1 MDTLVSIIDSKGV
14 IKMMKMKKNMAL
26 VLMGVGG
33 TLLYQQIR
41 NGNAKKYIKDME
53 CLVKKTYNSMCE
65 EIEDD
70 LEDMM

>member
-1 MDTLVSIIDSKGV
+1 
-14 IKMMKMKKNMAL
+14 MMNMKKSMTL

-41 NGNAKKYIKDME
+41 NGNARRYLKDME
-53 CLVKKTYNSMCE
+53 NMLKDEM
-65 EIEDD
+65 DD

>member
-1 MDTLVSIIDSKGV
+1 MN
-14 IKMMKMKKNMAL
+14 MKKNMTL

-41 NGNAKKYIKDME
+41 NGNAKKCIKDME
-53 CLVKKTYNSMCE
+53 KMLKKEFN
-65 EIEDD
+65 D

>member
-1 MDTLVSIIDSKGV
+1 MDTLIMYLSYILRSDNI
-14 IKMMKMKKNMAL
+14 MNMKKSMTL

-41 NGNAKKYIKDME
+41 NGNAKKCIKDME
-53 CLVKKTYNSMCE
+53 KMLKKEFN
-65 EIEDD
+65 D